1 MDDGS
6 SEGWNLEWGNVLQQN
21 VTDGRMGRHSE
32 FIYKIVLKIMVD
44 FLKMGSQWTFEMMKL
59 HLSCKNYEKCELK
72 KHVIWC
78 QK

>member
-44 FLKMGSQWTFEMMKL
+44 FLKMGSQ
-59 HLSCKNYEKCELK
+59 
-72 KHVIWC
+72 
-78 QK
+78 